1 MKDRIVE
8 LVKTKMDKRSE
19 VGIAKYKTTLDA
31 NNKDNYLIHA
41 QEEAMDL
48 CLYIEKMQA
57 INKNIYAL
65 IKCYGNDAELGAHVR
80 NIFND

>member
-8 LVKTKMDKRSE
+8 QVKAKLDSRSKL
-19 VGIAKYKTTLDA
+19 GIVKYKTTLDA

-57 INKNIYAL
+57 INKSIYSL
-65 IKCYGNDAELGAHVR
+65 IKVYGNDAELGAHVR
-80 NIFND
+80 NIFKD

>member
-8 LVKTKMDKRSE
+8 QVKGKMDKRSE
-19 VGIAKYKTTLDA
+19 LGIVKYKTTLDA

-57 INKNIYAL
+57 INKNIYSL
-65 IKCYGNDAELGAHVR
+65 IKVYPNDCDLGKHVR